1 MKKLVALALSLVM
14 LISAASTAL
23 AYSPEDPIT
32 IPFWHTRGSGAN
44 YEVLKASVD
53 AFNETVGKEK
63 GIIVEEIYQGNYNT
77 NVTKIQLGSQSG
89 DIPVIAVTSSAHTA
103 MLLDDNLTA
112 DMAPYMAETGFDL
125 NNLLNV
131 FLNVPAIHDGEVH
144 TLPYVRSTPVFYYNK
159 TMADAKGLTAP
170 KTIADME
177 TFCKALHTVN
187 AATGEVDTWGFLM
200 LEDTSFIQGGL
211 LWSTGSP
218 LVAEGGTSP
227 ALENKSLLRLFSDW
241 RRWVDEGWCK
251 PYAPTNASAECT
263 ELFYR
268 GKLAAF
274 IASCGSL
281 GNIKKFAAE
290 NGFELGVSYLPYYD
304 EPATGSGGGNICL
317 INGNSDEQLRA
328 GWEFINFIMQD
339 EWVALN
345 AIKTGVETAVSTE
358 ELLSAIVG
366 RAENVKHRVIKITE
380 AMESDSVAVQ
390 QALADSLAM
399 LNEKAPNDQVL
410 RLKALEAMQ
419 KIADGKATKII
430 IPSELQGLAGMASGI
445 VESVKESM

>member
-103 MLLDDNLTA
+103 MLLDANLTA

-211 LWSTGSP
+211 LWSTGSS

-290 NGFELGVSYLPYYD
+290 NGFDSFTSTLFVSPYQQHERMADIARQAAQKWGVSFLYRDFRSGFRAGQQQARELGLY
-304 EPATGSGGGNICL
+304 
-317 INGNSDEQLRA
+317 
-328 GWEFINFIMQD
+328 
-339 EWVALN
+339 
-345 AIKTGVETAVSTE
+345 
-358 ELLSAIVG
+358 
-366 RAENVKHRVIKITE
+366 
-380 AMESDSVAVQ
+380 
-390 QALADSLAM
+390 
-399 LNEKAPNDQVL
+399 
-410 RLKALEAMQ
+410 MQ
-419 KIADGKATKII
+419 KYCGCVFSEEDRYAKQIARDMQEPLKH
-430 IPSELQGLAGMASGI
+430 M
-445 VESVKESM
+445 V

>member
-159 TMADAKGLTAP
+159 TMADRSQDHCRYGNLLQGAAHRQRSYRRSGHLGLPDAGGYL
-170 KTIADME
+170 
-177 TFCKALHTVN
+177 LHP
-187 AATGEVDTWGFLM
+187 GR
-200 LEDTSFIQGGL
+200 
-211 LWSTGSP
+211 
-218 LVAEGGTSP
+218 P
-227 ALENKSLLRLFSDW
+227 ALVYRFS
-241 RRWVDEGWCK
+241 
-251 PYAPTNASAECT
+251 P
-263 ELFYR
+263 
-268 GKLAAF
+268 
-274 IASCGSL
+274 
-281 GNIKKFAAE
+281 
-290 NGFELGVSYLPYYD
+290 
-304 EPATGSGGGNICL
+304 
-317 INGNSDEQLRA
+317 
-328 GWEFINFIMQD
+328 
-339 EWVALN
+339 
-345 AIKTGVETAVSTE
+345 
-358 ELLSAIVG
+358 G
-366 RAENVKHRVIKITE
+366 R
-380 AMESDSVAVQ
+380 
-390 QALADSLAM
+390 
-399 LNEKAPNDQVL
+399 
-410 RLKALEAMQ
+410 
-419 KIADGKATKII
+419 
-430 IPSELQGLAGMASGI
+430 
-445 VESVKESM
+445 

>member
-32 IPFWHTRGSGAN
+32 IPFWHTRGSSAN

-281 GNIKKFAAE
+281 GNIKSSPLKTALSWAYPTCPTMMSLPPAAAAAIFA
-290 NGFELGVSYLPYYD
+290 
-304 EPATGSGGGNICL
+304 
-317 INGNSDEQLRA
+317 
-328 GWEFINFIMQD
+328 
-339 EWVALN
+339 
-345 AIKTGVETAVSTE
+345 
-358 ELLSAIVG
+358 
-366 RAENVKHRVIKITE
+366 
-380 AMESDSVAVQ
+380 
-390 QALADSLAM
+390 
-399 LNEKAPNDQVL
+399 
-410 RLKALEAMQ
+410 
-419 KIADGKATKII
+419 
-430 IPSELQGLAGMASGI
+430 
-445 VESVKESM
+445 